1 MSYDCRIQTV
11 GPSTHSLYITAA
23 RSLCSAA
30 YGFVAECASIHYVSA
45 FTQYCQMVTFGIDT
59 LAFNIHLYCKHNVN
73 SNRIS
78 IFFSLQKN
86 EIISPKKSKQSNII
100 SKLFHFIQNIDFS
113 EKYKTSTFIALLIEV
128 F

>member
-78 IFFSLQKN
+78 IFFSLQKM
-86 EIISPKKSKQSNII
+86 
-100 SKLFHFIQNIDFS
+100 KLFHPRNQNNPTLFPNSFILFKI
-113 EKYKTSTFIALLIEV
+113 LI
-128 F
+128 FQKNTKLQHS